1 MSTDRHRKDQEIRD
15 LPLKAIETDYP
26 EHEKNPGPSEEAVV
40 EKDEDGAGKV
50 LRWIIPLLV
59 IVLVVFWLIMR

>member
-1 MSTDRHRKDQEIRD
+1 MSTDQHIKDQENKD

-40 EKDEDGAGKV
+40 EKDEEGAGKV

-59 IVLVVFWLIMR
+59 IVLVAFWLIIK